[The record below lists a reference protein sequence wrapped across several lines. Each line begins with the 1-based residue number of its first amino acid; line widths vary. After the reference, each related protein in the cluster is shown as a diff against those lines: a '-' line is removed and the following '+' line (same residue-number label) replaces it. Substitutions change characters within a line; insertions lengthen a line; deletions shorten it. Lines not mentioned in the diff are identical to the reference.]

1 MEIIRP
7 ELPQDCRV
15 ICISDIHANCEGF
28 KRLLEKCQYNKD
40 KDFLFILGD
49 IAEKGRDNLDTIHFV
64 MELCRNTKTICIKG
78 NNDTMC
84 DRMAFYDSKERFLER
99 IKSRPHNTFTEM
111 GKSIGIEDFGGDFE
125 KKRQRV
131 IDAFKA
137 ELEFM
142 RTLPL
147 AIETKDFIFIHAGI
161 ENRPDWENTSERFAL
176 TQPWYLRLE
185 HCSPKTVVCGH
196 YPTYN
201 YRRAKNTCLPIIDSE
216 KRMICIDGGASTK
229 CASQLNALIINYR
242 SGGYNRETVYAPLG
256 EEKTVV
262 SSVSSD
268 CKPVHVDWENHTLTV
283 IERQDD
289 FLYVQIDQTGERGL
303 IPESRTGYW
312 DGRLHG
318 WINLSA
324 FLSARSGER
333 FYVSAETR
341 EYYLGIAENGQVGLL
356 PKSCFVHNKEP
367 EVKG

>member
-7 ELPQDCRV
+7 ELPQNCRA
-15 ICISDIHANCEGF
+15 ICISDIHANLKHF
-28 KRLLEKCQYNKD
+28 KLLLEKSQYNKD
-40 KDFLFILGD
+40 KDYLFILGD
-49 IAEKGRDNLDTIHFV
+49 IVEKGKDNLDTVRFV
-64 MELCRNTKTICIKG
+64 MELCRSEKAVCIKG

-111 GKSIGIEDFGGDFE
+111 GKNIGIDDFGEAFE
-125 KKRQRV
+125 EKRKKV
-131 IDAFKA
+131 IDAFKD

-142 RTLPL
+142 RRLPL
-147 AIETKDFIFIHAGI
+147 AIETNDFIFIHAGI

-185 HCSPKTVVCGH
+185 HHSPKTVVCGH

-201 YRRAKNTCLPIIDSE
+201 YKRANNTCLPIFDNE

-229 CASQLNALIINYR
+229 CAAQLNALIINYR
-242 SGGYNRETVYAPLG
+242 SGSYTCETVFVPLG

-262 SSVSSD
+262 SSVRSD
-268 CKPVHVDWENHTLTV
+268 CKPVQVDWENHTLTV
-283 IERQDD
+283 IERQAD

-312 DGRLHG
+312 DGKLHG
-318 WINLSA
+318 WVNLNA
-324 FLSARSGER
+324 FLSARFGER
-333 FYVSAETR
+333 FYVSAETE
-341 EYYLGIAENGQVGLL
+341 EYYLGIAENAQVGLL
-356 PKSCFVHNKEP
+356 PKSCFASDKKTDA
-367 EVKG
+367 KG